1 MENGTARIGPEGQV
15 IYMER
20 KLNVKKTTFYMNL
33 SSLFKIIFLPAVLS
47 LFACH
52 SVSMKMASSIL
63 ELPEPS
69 YRIKVSR
76 NVMIPMGDGVRLAAD
91 IYHPHKSGAFPVILI
106 RTPYN
111 KRNRKYGY
119 TLFGGMFASQG
130 YIIVIQDV
138 RGKFGSE
145 GDFYPIINEGTDG
158 ANTIRWISSQSWCN
172 GKIGMFGISYFGA
185 TEWFVTPLV
194 RETLV
199 TVVPIFTTQS
209 AYDLWLTKGVF
220 NYNLTFTW
228 HYKNDV
234 RKKRRM
240 NIIEWKK
247 AVRTLPLI
255 SADNSIGVQNPIYD
269 EWISHPVPGPF
280 WDRMRVDNRVGQ
292 IQCPALMVA
301 GWFDP
306 FLSKML
312 DDYTRIRE
320 KGGSAAARS
329 SHLIIGPWNHA
340 TESRYKDESFTKE
353 ARFLGQ
359 IKTVFRWYDYWL
371 RNEANGIEQE
381 MPIRIFVMGKNEW
394 RSEQEWPLART
405 RYTRYFLH
413 SNGSANTSNGDGY
426 LSLDPPANEYPD
438 LFVYDPDDPVP
449 SIDMGMFV
457 TSFSNIP
464 VDQIELEARRD
475 VLVYSTDPFREELEV
490 TGPVKL
496 VLYASTSAVDTDFTV
511 KLTDVYPD
519 GRSVLVSSGIVRAR
533 FRESLTSPSLLEPGR
548 VYRYEIEA
556 GATSLV
562 FAKDH
567 RIRIQVSSSD
577 FPRRDRNLNTGAEIG
592 LTSETIRATQ
602 TVYHDDRCASY
613 LLLPVIP

>member
-1 MENGTARIGPEGQV
+1 MRAQNCSTRRDTYKSMES
-15 IYMER
+15 
-20 KLNVKKTTFYMNL
+20 KLHIAKTGFNRFL
-33 SSLFKIIFLPAVLS
+33 SSLFKVILGPAILFLFS
-47 LFACH
+47 CH
-52 SVSMKMASSIL
+52 TVPWELASSLL
-63 ELPEPS
+63 ELPEPP
-69 YRIKVSR
+69 YKIKVRR

-91 IYHPHKSGAFPVILI
+91 IYHPDTTGEYPAILI

-111 KRNRKYGY
+111 KRDPVYGY
-119 TLFGGMFASQG
+119 EIFGGLFASQG
-130 YIIVIQDV
+130 YVIVIQDV

-145 GDFYPIINEGTDG
+145 GDFYPVINEGSDG
-158 ANTIRWISSQSWCN
+158 ADTIRWMSSQRWCN

-185 TEWFVTPLV
+185 TEWLVTPLEH
-194 RETLV
+194 ETLV

-209 AYDLWLTKGVF
+209 AYDLWLTGGVF

-228 HYKNDV
+228 HYRNDA
-234 RKKRRM
+234 RKRREM

-247 AVRTLPLI
+247 GVWTLPLI
-255 SADNSIGVQNPIYD
+255 SACNSLGVQNPIYD
-269 EWISHPVPGPF
+269 DWISHPVPGPF
-280 WDRMRVDNRVGQ
+280 WDRMRVDNQVGQ

-312 DDYTRIRE
+312 DDYNRIRD
-320 KGGSAAARS
+320 KGGSTAARS
-329 SHLIIGPWNHA
+329 SRLIIGPWNHV
-340 TESRYKDESFTKE
+340 TESRYKDTHFTEE

-359 IKTVFRWYDYWL
+359 IKTIFRWYNHWL
-371 RNEANGIEQE
+371 KNEVNGIEKE
-381 MPIRIFVMGKNEW
+381 APIRIFVMGKNEW
-394 RSEQEWPLART
+394 RNEQEWPLART
-405 RYTRYFLH
+405 RYTRYYLH
-413 SNGSANTSNGDGY
+413 SMGNANTSNGDGY
-426 LSLDPPANEYPD
+426 LSLDSPTNESPD
-438 LFVYDPDDPVP
+438 VFVYDPEDPVP
-449 SIDMGMFV
+449 SIDMGKLFI
-457 TSFSNIP
+457 SFSYIP
-464 VDQIELEARRD
+464 VDQKEVEARQD

-496 VLYASTSAVDTDFTV
+496 VLNASTSALDTDFTV

-519 GRSVLVSSGIVRAR
+519 GRSVLVSAGIIRAR
-533 FRESLTSPSLLEPGR
+533 FRESLTNPSLLEPGR
-548 VYRYEIEA
+548 VYRYEIEV

-592 LTSETIRATQ
+592 LTAEMIQATQ
-602 TVYHDDRCASY
+602 TVYHDDRYASY

>member
-1 MENGTARIGPEGQV
+1 MGS
-15 IYMER
+15 
-20 KLNVKKTTFYMNL
+20 KLNIVKTGFNRYLSSRYL
-33 SSLFKIIFLPAVLS
+33 SSLFKIILCTAILS
-47 LFACH
+47 LFSCH
-52 SVSMKMASSIL
+52 TVPWKLASSIL
-63 ELPEPS
+63 ELPEPP
-69 YRIKVSR
+69 YKIKVRR

-91 IYHPHKSGAFPVILI
+91 IYHPDTIGEYPVILI

-111 KRNRKYGY
+111 KRNREYGY
-119 TLFGGMFASQG
+119 EIFGGLFASQG
-130 YIIVIQDV
+130 YVIVIQDV

-145 GDFYPIINEGTDG
+145 GDFYPIINEGSDG
-158 ANTIRWISSQSWCN
+158 VDTIRWINTQSWCN

-185 TEWFVTPLV
+185 TEWFVTPLE

-209 AYDLWLTKGVF
+209 AYDLWLTRGVF

-228 HYKNDV
+228 HYRNDV
-234 RKKRRM
+234 RKKRKM
-240 NIIEWKK
+240 KFVEWKK
-247 AVRTLPLI
+247 GVGTLPLI
-255 SADNSIGVQNPIYD
+255 SADNSLGVQNPIYD

-280 WDRMRVDNRVGQ
+280 WDRMRVDNQVEQ

-312 DDYTRIRE
+312 DDYNRIRD

-329 SHLIIGPWNHA
+329 SRLIIGPWNHV
-340 TESRYKDESFTKE
+340 TESRYKDESFTEE

-359 IKTVFRWYDYWL
+359 IQTIFRWYDYWL
-371 RNEANGIEQE
+371 KNEVNGIEKE
-381 MPIRIFVMGKNEW
+381 APVRIFVMGKNQW

-405 RYTRYFLH
+405 RYTRYYLH
-413 SNGSANTSNGDGY
+413 SKGNANTSNGDGS
-426 LSLDPPANEYPD
+426 LSLDSPTKEYPD
-438 LFVYDPDDPVP
+438 VFLYDPEDPVP
-449 SIDMGMFV
+449 SIDMGKLFI
-457 TSFSNIP
+457 SFSYIP
-464 VDQIELEARRD
+464 ADQKEVEARQD

-496 VLYASTSAVDTDFTV
+496 VLYASTSVLDTDFTV

-519 GRSVLVSSGIVRAR
+519 DRSVLVSSGIIRAR
-533 FRESLTSPSLLEPGR
+533 FRESLTNPSLLEPGR
-548 VYRYEIEA
+548 VYRYEIEV

-567 RIRIQVSSSD
+567 RIRIQISSSD
-577 FPRRDRNLNTGAEIG
+577 FPRRDRNLNAGTEIG
-592 LTSETIRATQ
+592 LTAETIQATQ
-602 TVYHDDRCASY
+602 TVYHDDRYASY